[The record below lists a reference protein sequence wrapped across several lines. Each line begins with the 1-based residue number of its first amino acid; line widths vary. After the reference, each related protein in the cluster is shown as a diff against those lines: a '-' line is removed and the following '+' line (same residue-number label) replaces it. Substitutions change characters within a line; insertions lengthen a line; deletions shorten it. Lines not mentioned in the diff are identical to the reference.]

1 MLKYIKLILIGGAIL
16 FIVSGIG
23 VIAIQFIPV
32 DRTNSPVANEPVWN
46 APETRALMERACF
59 DCHSNETKWPWYA
72 RVAPVSWYIAR
83 HVHEGRHK
91 INYSEWNPNQ
101 ENESVEVILKGKMPP
116 RSYLLVHPEA
126 RLTDAETKQ
135 LIAGLRA
142 SFGDSL
148 DHEQEEDDN

>member
-1 MLKYIKLILIGGAIL
+1 MLKYIKLILIGGTIL
-16 FIVSGIG
+16 FSVIGIG
-23 VIAIQFIPV
+23 IIAIQLIPV
-32 DRTNSPVANEPVWN
+32 DRTNPPVANEPAWN
-46 APETRALMERACF
+46 APETRALMEKACF

-72 RVAPVSWYIAR
+72 QVAPVSWYIAR

-116 RSYLLVHPEA
+116 KSYLLIHPEA
-126 RLTDAETKQ
+126 RLTEAETKQ
-135 LIAGLRA
+135 LIAGLRT

-148 DHEQEEDDN
+148 DHEQEED

>member
-1 MLKYIKLILIGGAIL
+1 MLKYIKLILIGGTIL
-16 FIVSGIG
+16 FSVIGIG
-23 VIAIQFIPV
+23 IIAIQFIPI
-32 DRTNSPVANEPVWN
+32 DRTNPPVANEPAWN
-46 APETRALMERACF
+46 TPETRALMEKACF

-72 RVAPVSWYIAR
+72 QVAPVSWYIAR

-116 RSYLLVHPEA
+116 KSYLLIHPEA
-126 RLTDAETKQ
+126 RLTEAETKQ
-135 LIAGLRA
+135 LIAGLRT

-148 DHEQEEDDN
+148 DHEQEED